1 MLNSALSKIIS
12 DAIEDQL
19 FPGCCLGTVDV
30 GGTRSVAPFGFHTYD
45 NKTPVAEQS
54 LYDCA
59 SITKSVP
66 TALLALKL
74 IDAGELSLDDPVNRY
89 IDGYQLGIVKEVLV
103 KHLLTHTVDYRFSL
117 AGWKDRSP
125 IEILEKLYTHPF
137 NLPPGESFC
146 YCNASSVMLGVLM
159 SELYSMPF
167 EEAAQ
172 REVFDPLMMHNTG
185 FFPKER
191 FELSAI
197 VPSED
202 DTWRERIIQGE
213 VHDESAYALRELFVA
228 GSAGL
233 FSTVPDLLNP
243 MEMLLH
249 KGSYNG
255 VQFLSEAITEQVWT
269 NQIQSIGLYTGL
281 GFELNQERY
290 MGVGRSKQ
298 TFGKTGFTGC
308 HFLGDVSKGKA
319 VVLLSNVTW
328 PNREE
333 SPERIHRFR
342 GVIADEIFGVE

>member
-1 MLNSALSKIIS
+1 MLSSALSRYVS

-19 FPGCCLGTVDV
+19 FPGCCVGIVD
-30 GGTRSVAPFGFHTYD
+30 RSGARSIAPFGFHTYD
-45 NKTPVAEQS
+45 NEAPVTNQS

-74 IDAGELSLDDPVNRY
+74 LDAGELSLEDPVNKY
-89 IDGYQLGIVKEVLV
+89 IDGYQVGIEKEVLV

-117 AGWKDRSP
+117 AGLKDRLP

-146 YCNASSVMLGVLM
+146 YCNASSIVLGILM

-172 REVFDPLMMHNTG
+172 REVFDPLMMHSTG
-185 FFPKER
+185 FFPKKH

-202 DTWRERIIQGE
+202 DAWRGRVIQGE
-213 VHDESAYALRELFVA
+213 VHDESAYSLRELFVA

-233 FSTVPDLLNP
+233 FSTVPDLLNA
-243 MEMLLH
+243 MEMLLN

-255 VQFLSEAITEQVWT
+255 AQFISESIAEQVWT
-269 NQIQSIGLYTGL
+269 NQIQSIGLFTGL

-290 MGVGRSKQ
+290 MGVGRTKQ

-308 HFLGDVSKGKA
+308 NLLGDVSKGRA
-319 VVLLSNVTW
+319 MVLLSNGTW
-328 PNREE
+328 PNRE
-333 SPERIHRFR
+333 STPERINRFR
-342 GVIADEIFGVE
+342 SAIAGEMLGGE